1 MKNKIGKK
9 RKKTRFKVNQVFLYE
24 RKTGLGPATPTLARL
39 CSTNWA
45 TSAFALFLKSDAKIR
60 HFFYPAN
67 FRTSFLPIFFK
78 ILDFYGFYLLYKYA
92 SSGIKNAVFLY
103 HISSGCLRD
112 SFGISA
118 FRMTTINELIF
129 GFEYKESAE
138 TQPRFLHFL
147 LYFPN
152 SSRTYLP
159 GE

>member
-1 MKNKIGKK
+1 M
-9 RKKTRFKVNQVFLYE
+9 
-24 RKTGLGPATPTLARL
+24 
-39 CSTNWA
+39 
-45 TSAFALFLKSDAKIR
+45 
-60 HFFYPAN
+60 
-67 FRTSFLPIFFK
+67 
-78 ILDFYGFYLLYKYA
+78 

-129 GFEYKESAE
+129 GFEYKGSAE
-138 TQPRFLHFL
+138 TSDEFLHFI